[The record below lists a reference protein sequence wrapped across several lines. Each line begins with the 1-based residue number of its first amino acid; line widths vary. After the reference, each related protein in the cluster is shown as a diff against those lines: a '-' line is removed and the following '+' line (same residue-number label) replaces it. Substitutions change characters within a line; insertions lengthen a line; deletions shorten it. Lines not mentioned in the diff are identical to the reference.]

1 MPPSRPREEHCG
13 RDTTLHPYF
22 VITSRQNSSR
32 YTVLKFQKAKAITE
46 MSVNHWGRYLCFF
59 LLCTNV
65 HDNVKLLLTGIV
77 AVSRVDNA
85 KHIVSS
91 CLLLTVPVLVDKPSS
106 TAPLP
111 QFREDFPLQKCKM
124 YKGYSQKRYFTSVL
138 CFHWKTV
145 LNTSVGKQH
154 KLGRWAFVAA
164 VRPKYKW
171 NSIND
176 NCELWNSD
184 IMLIIHM
191 LKILCVAP
199 AALK

>member
-1 MPPSRPREEHCG
+1 MLTIEE
-13 RDTTLHPYF
+13 DTF
-22 VITSRQNSSR
+22 V
-32 YTVLKFQKAKAITE
+32 
-46 MSVNHWGRYLCFF
+46 FF

-65 HDNVKLLLTGIV
+65 NDNVKLLLTGIV

-91 CLLLTVPVLVDKPSS
+91 SLLLTVPVLVDKPSS

-154 KLGRWAFVAA
+154 KLGR
-164 VRPKYKW
+164 
-171 NSIND
+171 
-176 NCELWNSD
+176 
-184 IMLIIHM
+184 
-191 LKILCVAP
+191 
-199 AALK
+199 